1 MAVAIPGRQYTTM
14 VFESQAPEVAEAT
27 RLALEMLEQ
36 GATQGEILP
45 VLVRAAEK
53 ANGNRSVSSILVLDR
68 HGLLRNG
75 ASPGLPEDYLD
86 AIDGLRPD
94 PKVGTCSAAAATGA
108 AVLTPDFRADEK
120 WAELRHLPL
129 ALGYVGAWSHPIKT
143 AAGNVLGTFG
153 TYYREQREPSAAER
167 RNVEALASIAAAV
180 IGHHQER

>member
-1 MAVAIPGRQYTTM
+1 MAFDEDV
-14 VFESQAPEVAEAT
+14 PEVAAAT
-27 RLALEMLEQ
+27 RRALEMLEQ
-36 GATQGEILP
+36 GATQAEILP

-75 ASPGLPEDYLD
+75 ASPGLPADYLE
-86 AIDGLRPD
+86 AIDGLKPD
-94 PKVGTCSAAAATGA
+94 PKVGTCAAAAATGA

-129 ALGYVGAWSHPIKT
+129 ALGYVGAWSQPIK
-143 AAGNVLGTFG
+143 ASDGNVLGTFG

-167 RNVEALASIAAAV
+167 RNVEALAATAATVIAR
-180 IGHHQER
+180 HQARCSD

>member
-1 MAVAIPGRQYTTM
+1 MD
-14 VFESQAPEVAEAT
+14 FDKHSPEVEEAS

-36 GATQGEILP
+36 GASPGQILP
-45 VLVRAAEK
+45 LLVRAAER
-53 ANGNRSVSSILVLDR
+53 ANGNHSVSSILVIDR

-94 PKVGTCSAAAATGA
+94 PNVGTCAAAAATGA
-108 AVLTPDFRADEK
+108 PVLTPDFRADEK

-129 ALGYVGAWSHPIKT
+129 ALGYVGAWSQPIKST
-143 AAGNVLGTFG
+143 GGAVLGTFG

-167 RNVEALASIAAAV
+167 RNVEALAATAAA
-180 IGHHQER
+180 IIDHCKGNCADE

>member
-1 MAVAIPGRQYTTM
+1 MSFNNHAL
-14 VFESQAPEVAEAT
+14 EVAEAS

-36 GATQGEILP
+36 GADQGAILP
-45 VLVRAAEK
+45 LLVRAAEH
-53 ANGNRSVSSILVLDR
+53 ASGNDSVSSILVLDQ

-75 ASPGLPEDYLD
+75 ASPGLPADYLD

-129 ALGYVGAWSHPIKT
+129 ALGYVGAWSQPIKS
-143 AAGNVLGTFG
+143 ADGRVLGTFG
-153 TYYREQREPSAAER
+153 TYFREQREPSASER
-167 RNVEALASIAAAV
+167 RNIEALAATAAAV
-180 IGHHQER
+180 IGHRKGRCQE